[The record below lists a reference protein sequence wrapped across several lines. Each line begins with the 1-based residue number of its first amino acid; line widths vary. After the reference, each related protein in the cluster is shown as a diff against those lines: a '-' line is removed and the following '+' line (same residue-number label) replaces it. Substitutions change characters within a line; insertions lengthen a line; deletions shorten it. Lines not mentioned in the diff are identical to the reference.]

1 MSDSPLSTSALAK
14 ALGKT
19 TKQMFA
25 ELESLGWIERKGDSW
40 RLTSKGEFE
49 GGKYRESQKFGRYI
63 IWPATAVSHN
73 ALSNADSHLLTSTK
87 LAKHFSLT
95 RKQIDQILVELG
107 WVLPARK
114 GWLVTR
120 QGEIEGGHQREN
132 INTAVP
138 YVLWPSG
145 ITSNEVLK
153 RSIEELT
160 GDDFICCDGHQV
172 SSVQEQKID
181 NWLYFSGLLHAYQ
194 RRLPFEEKYLS
205 DFYLPQYH
213 LYIEYWG
220 EGNAPSQLPEKMNK
234 KERIVQAGF
243 KLIELDDQDIEVL
256 DEVLPRKLLK
266 FGIEV

>member
-25 ELESLGWIERKGDSW
+25 ELETLCWIERADDSW
-40 RLTSKGEFE
+40 KLTSKGEFE
-49 GGKYRESQKFGRYI
+49 GGSYRESQKFGRYI
-63 IWPATAVSHN
+63 IWPSTVVSHN

-87 LAKHFSLT
+87 LAKFFSFT

-107 WVLPARK
+107 WVLPSRK
-114 GWLVTR
+114 GWLVTK
-120 QGEIEGGHQREN
+120 QGELEGGCQREN

-138 YVLWPSG
+138 YVLWPSE
-145 ITSNEVLK
+145 ITNNIVLK
-153 RSIEELT
+153 RSIEELAA
-160 GDDFICCDGHQV
+160 DNFICCDGHKV

-220 EGNAPSQLPEKMNK
+220 EGNTPSQLPEKMSK

-243 KLIELDDQDIEVL
+243 KLIELDDQDIESL